1 MRDFWRS
8 FIILMSKVYFSI
20 GSNKGNRS
28 GLINEAIDKI
38 DIIIGKVVLKSSIY
52 ETKSWGFNSNNFY
65 NICILLESTLTP
77 ELILNKIL
85 TIEKDMGRLKT
96 TDQYSDRFIDID
108 ILFFD
113 NMIVNSKSLEIPHP
127 RIQLRKF
134 VLIPMLELTPDLIH
148 PILNK
153 SIKSCFVLSE
163 IQKT

>member
-1 MRDFWRS
+1 
-8 FIILMSKVYFSI
+8 MSKVYFSI

-38 DIIIGKVVLKSSIY
+38 DIIIGKVMLKSSIY
-52 ETKSWGFNSNNFY
+52 DTKSWGFNSNNFY
-65 NICILLESTLTP
+65 NICILVESELTP
-77 ELILNKIL
+77 DLILNKIL
-85 TIEKDMGRLKT
+85 TIEKDMGRLKK

-113 NMIVNSKSLEIPHP
+113 NMIINSKSLEIPHP

-148 PILNK
+148 PILKK
-153 SIKSCFVLSE
+153 SIRQLE
-163 IQKT
+163 IECVDKDQPKKVS

>member
-1 MRDFWRS
+1 
-8 FIILMSKVYFSI
+8 MSKVYFSI

-38 DIIIGKVVLKSSIY
+38 DIIIGKVLQKSSIY

-96 TDQYSDRFIDID
+96 TDQYSDRCIDID

-113 NMIVNSKSLEIPHP
+113 NRIVNSKSLEIPHP

-134 VLIPMLELTPDLIH
+134 VLTPMLELTPDLIH

-153 SIKSCFVLSE
+153 SIRQLELECVDKDQPV
-163 IQKT
+163 KVR

>member
-1 MRDFWRS
+1 
-8 FIILMSKVYFSI
+8 MSKVYFSI

-38 DIIIGKVVLKSSIY
+38 DIIIGKVVQKSSIY

-96 TDQYSDRFIDID
+96 TDQYSDRCIDID

-134 VLIPMLELTPDLIH
+134 VLTPMLELTPDLIH

-153 SIKSCFVLSE
+153 SIRQLELECDDKDQPIKVR
-163 IQKT
+163 

>member
-1 MRDFWRS
+1 
-8 FIILMSKVYFSI
+8 MSKVYFSI

-96 TDQYSDRFIDID
+96 ADQYSDRFIDID

-134 VLIPMLELTPDLIH
+134 VLTPMLELTPDLIH

-153 SIKSCFVLSE
+153 SIRQLELECVDKDQPVK
-163 IQKT
+163 IR

>member
-1 MRDFWRS
+1 
-8 FIILMSKVYFSI
+8 VYFSI

-65 NICILLESTLTP
+65 NICILLESTLAP

-96 TDQYSDRFIDID
+96 TDQYSDRCIDID

-134 VLIPMLELTPDLIH
+134 VLTPMLELTPDLIH

-153 SIKSCFVLSE
+153 SIRQLELECDDKDQPIKVR
-163 IQKT
+163 

>member
-1 MRDFWRS
+1 
-8 FIILMSKVYFSI
+8 MSKVYFSI

-38 DIIIGKVVLKSSIY
+38 DIIIGKVMLKSSIY
-52 ETKSWGFNSNNFY
+52 DTKSWGFNSNNFY

-96 TDQYSDRFIDID
+96 TDQYSDRCIDID

-134 VLIPMLELTPDLIH
+134 VLTPMLELTPDLIH

-153 SIKSCFVLSE
+153 SIRQLELECDDKDQPIKVR
-163 IQKT
+163 

>member
-1 MRDFWRS
+1 
-8 FIILMSKVYFSI
+8 MSKVYFSI

-65 NICILLESTLTP
+65 NICILLESTLAP

-96 TDQYSDRFIDID
+96 TDQYSDRCIDID

-134 VLIPMLELTPDLIH
+134 VLTPMLELTPDLIH

-153 SIKSCFVLSE
+153 SIRQLELECDDKDQPIKVR
-163 IQKT
+163 

>member
-1 MRDFWRS
+1 
-8 FIILMSKVYFSI
+8 MSKVYFSI

-96 TDQYSDRFIDID
+96 TDQYSDRCIDID

-153 SIKSCFVLSE
+153 SIRQLELECVDKDQPIKVS
-163 IQKT
+163 

>member
-1 MRDFWRS
+1 
-8 FIILMSKVYFSI
+8 MSKVYFSI

-65 NICILLESTLTP
+65 NICILLESTLAP

-96 TDQYSDRFIDID
+96 TDQYSDRCIDID

-134 VLIPMLELTPDLIH
+134 VLTPMLELTPDLIH

-153 SIKSCFVLSE
+153 SIRQLELECIDKDQPIKVR
-163 IQKT
+163 

>member
-1 MRDFWRS
+1 
-8 FIILMSKVYFSI
+8 MSKVYFSI

-28 GLINEAIDKI
+28 GLINEAIDNI
-38 DIIIGKVVLKSSIY
+38 DLIIGKVILKSSIY

-65 NICILLESTLTP
+65 NICLLVESKLSP
-77 ELILNKIL
+77 ELILNKTL
-85 TIEKDMGRLKT
+85 TIEKEMGRLKK

-113 NMIVNSKSLEIPHP
+113 NMIVNSKTLDIPHP

-134 VLIPMLELTPDLIH
+134 VLTPMLELTPDLIH

-153 SIKSCFVLSE
+153 SIRQLE
-163 IQKT
+163 IECVDKDQPKKVS

>member
-1 MRDFWRS
+1 
-8 FIILMSKVYFSI
+8 MSKVYFSI

-38 DIIIGKVVLKSSIY
+38 DIIIGKVLLKSSIY

-96 TDQYSDRFIDID
+96 TDQYSDRCIDID

-134 VLIPMLELTPDLIH
+134 VLTPMIELIPDLIH
-148 PILNK
+148 PILKK
-153 SIKSCFVLSE
+153 SIRQLE
-163 IQKT
+163 IECVDKDQPKKVS

>member
-1 MRDFWRS
+1 
-8 FIILMSKVYFSI
+8 MSKVYFSI

-153 SIKSCFVLSE
+153 SIRQLELECVDKDQPVK
-163 IQKT
+163 IR

>member
-1 MRDFWRS
+1 
-8 FIILMSKVYFSI
+8 MSKVYFSI

-38 DIIIGKVVLKSSIY
+38 DIIIGKVMLKSSIY
-52 ETKSWGFNSNNFY
+52 DTKSWGFNSNNFY
-65 NICILLESTLTP
+65 NICILVESELTP
-77 ELILNKIL
+77 DLILNKIL
-85 TIEKDMGRLKT
+85 TIEKDMGRLKK

-113 NMIVNSKSLEIPHP
+113 NMIVNSKTLDIPHP

-134 VLIPMLELTPDLIH
+134 VLTPMLELTPDLIH

-153 SIKSCFVLSE
+153 SIRQLELECVDKDQP
-163 IQKT
+163 IKIR

>member
-1 MRDFWRS
+1 
-8 FIILMSKVYFSI
+8 MSKVYFSI

-96 TDQYSDRFIDID
+96 TDQYSDRCIDID
-108 ILFFD
+108 ILFFA

-134 VLIPMLELTPDLIH
+134 VLTPMLELTPDLIH

-153 SIKSCFVLSE
+153 SIRQLELECVDKDQP
-163 IQKT
+163 IKIR

>member
-1 MRDFWRS
+1 
-8 FIILMSKVYFSI
+8 MSKVYFSI

-85 TIEKDMGRLKT
+85 TIEKDMGRFKT
-96 TDQYSDRFIDID
+96 TDQYSDRCIDID

-113 NMIVNSKSLEIPHP
+113 NMIINSKSLEIPHP
-127 RIQLRKF
+127 RIQFRKF
-134 VLIPMLELTPDLIH
+134 VLTPMLELTPDLIH
-148 PILNK
+148 PILKK
-153 SIKSCFVLSE
+153 SIRQLE
-163 IQKT
+163 IECVDKDQPKKVS

>member
-1 MRDFWRS
+1 
-8 FIILMSKVYFSI
+8 MSKVYFSI

-96 TDQYSDRFIDID
+96 TDQYSDRYIDID

-134 VLIPMLELTPDLIH
+134 VLTPMLELTPDLIH

-153 SIKSCFVLSE
+153 SIRQLELECIDKDQPIKVR
-163 IQKT
+163 

>member
-1 MRDFWRS
+1 
-8 FIILMSKVYFSI
+8 MSKVYFSI

-85 TIEKDMGRLKT
+85 TIEKDMGRFKT
-96 TDQYSDRFIDID
+96 TDQYSDRCIDID

-153 SIKSCFVLSE
+153 SIRQLELECVDKDQPVK
-163 IQKT
+163 IR